1 MEWRTWSRAALA
13 GATLSLTS
21 AIPAGAQAPAR
32 ALAPAAAPTAAP
44 ASIARAA
51 PAGAPQAR
59 AVVDLAS
66 ALAQTA
72 AVVEGTVRELR
83 AEYNDAEGPWTRI
96 VLGDVQVHLGA
107 LPKAEVGEVGAAGSP
122 ARLAKSLELWQFGGS
137 LPNGRL
143 VVAAELPVLTK
154 GKRYLLFLRNTEWNV
169 SPIVG
174 PWALR
179 VEPLGRGEALVTG
192 DGQAVL
198 GVGEAGLALGA
209 ALFEPVPLDGSPA
222 RPLAAAAAA
231 QAAALP
237 DRAALLRALEA
248 AMAAQ
253 QLQASGTFLARP
265 AGRFRWRGQ
274 AVAPHGQVNSSA
286 AAGRDISGGPR

>member
-13 GATLSLTS
+13 GAALSLTS

-32 ALAPAAAPTAAP
+32 ASAPTAAP

-51 PAGAPQAR
+51 PAGTPKAR

-107 LPKAEVGEVGAAGSP
+107 LPKAEVGAAGSP
-122 ARLAKSLELWQFGGS
+122 AQPAKSLELWQFGGS
-137 LPNGRL
+137 LPDGRL

-209 ALFEPVPLDGSPA
+209 ALFEPAPLDGSPA
-222 RPLAAAAAA
+222 KPLAAATVATAAA
-231 QAAALP
+231 ARTAALA

-248 AMAAQ
+248 AMAAR

-265 AGRFRWRGQ
+265 AGRFHWRGQ
-274 AVAPHGQVNSSA
+274 AVAPHGQLNSSA
-286 AAGRDISGGPR
+286 AAGRDTSGGPR

>member
-13 GATLSLTS
+13 GAALSLTS

-32 ALAPAAAPTAAP
+32 ATAPAPNAPP

-51 PAGAPQAR
+51 PASAPKAR

-107 LPKAEVGEVGAAGSP
+107 LPKAEGGSP
-122 ARLAKSLELWQFGGS
+122 ARSLELWQFGGS

-143 VVAAELPVLTK
+143 VVAAELPVLLK

-179 VEPLGRGEALVTG
+179 VEPLGSGEALVTS

-198 GVGEAGLALGA
+198 GAGEAGLTLGA
-209 ALFEPVPLDGSPA
+209 ALFEPAPLDGSAAKPRPA
-222 RPLAAAAAA
+222 ATATAAAS
-231 QAAALP
+231 LP
-237 DRAALLRALEA
+237 DRAALLRALAA
-248 AMAAQ
+248 AMTAQ
-253 QLQASGTFLARP
+253 RLQASGIFLPRP
-265 AGRFRWRGQ
+265 AGRFHWRGQ

-286 AAGRDISGGPR
+286 AAGRDTSGGPR

>member
-13 GATLSLTS
+13 GAALSLTS

-32 ALAPAAAPTAAP
+32 ATAPAPNAPP

-51 PAGAPQAR
+51 PASAPKAR

-107 LPKAEVGEVGAAGSP
+107 LPKAEVGEAGSP
-122 ARLAKSLELWQFGGS
+122 AQPARSLELWQFGGS

-174 PWALR
+174 LWALR
-179 VEPLGRGEALVTG
+179 VEPLGSGEALVTS

-198 GVGEAGLALGA
+198 GAGEAGLTLGA
-209 ALFEPVPLDGSPA
+209 ALFEPAPLDGSAAKP
-222 RPLAAAAAA
+222 RPAAAA
-231 QAAALP
+231 AAALP
-237 DRAALLRALEA
+237 DRAALLRALAA
-248 AMAAQ
+248 AMTAQ
-253 QLQASGTFLARP
+253 RLQASGTFLARP
-265 AGRFRWRGQ
+265 AGRCLWRGQ

-286 AAGRDISGGPR
+286 AAGRDTSGGPR